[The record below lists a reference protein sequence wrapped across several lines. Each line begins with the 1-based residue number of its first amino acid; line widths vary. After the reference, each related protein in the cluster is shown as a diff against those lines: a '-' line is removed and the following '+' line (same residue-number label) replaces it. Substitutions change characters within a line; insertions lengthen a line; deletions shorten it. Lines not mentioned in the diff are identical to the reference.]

1 MIYEL
6 REYVA
11 APGKTEALHRRF
23 AEGTLA
29 LFAKHGITV
38 VGFWT
43 TAADGPPSTDGDGD
57 GDSDAGGNGG
67 GDGGD
72 GPGSRIVYVVR
83 FADEAAQ
90 EQAWAA
96 FQGDP
101 EWQRLK
107 SSTETGGPLA
117 ARMTSSTL
125 TAPAY
130 WPYDT
135 TVERP

>member
-11 APGKTEALHRRF
+11 APGKTEALHSRF

-43 TAADGPPSTDGDGD
+43 TTADGPPSTN
-57 GDSDAGGNGG
+57 GN
-67 GDGGD
+67 GDGGAGEAD

-90 EQAWAA
+90 QQAWAA

-107 SSTETGGPLA
+107 SSTETDGPLA

-125 TAPAY
+125 TTTAY